1 MPFRSYNILPAPEI
15 HPSTHFITFAAMPRI
30 MAIDYGTKRTGIAVT
45 DPLQIIAS
53 GLTTVPTAELFD
65 FLEKYFGEEEVELV
79 VVGESYHKDGNPTKV
94 MQQIIGFIRKLKKG
108 YPELEVVTQD
118 ENHTSTMA
126 KEIILQSGISKK
138 KRREKGL
145 VDKIAAALILEQYM
159 KNIGK
164 F

>member
-1 MPFRSYNILPAPEI
+1 
-15 HPSTHFITFAAMPRI
+15 MPRI

-53 GLTTVPTAELFD
+53 GLTTVHTSELFD
-65 FLEKYFGEEEVELV
+65 FLENYFEEEEVEMV
-79 VVGESYHKDGNPTKV
+79 VVGESYHKDGKPTNV
-94 MQQIIGFIRKLKKG
+94 MQQIVGFIRKLKKK

-118 ENHTSTMA
+118 ENHTSSA
-126 KEIILQSGISKK
+126 ARDIISQSGIPKM
-138 KRREKGL
+138 KRRDKGL

-159 KNIGK
+159 ISIGK

>member
-1 MPFRSYNILPAPEI
+1 MVI
-15 HPSTHFITFAAMPRI
+15 HFTMVSFHFLTFAAMSRI

-65 FLEKYFGEEEVELV
+65 FLENYFQEEEVELV

-94 MQQIIGFIRKLKKG
+94 MEQIIGFVRKLRKK
-108 YPELEVVTQD
+108 YPDIEVVTQD
-118 ENHTSTMA
+118 ENHTSSTA
-126 KEIILQSGISKK
+126 KEIILQSGIPQK

-145 VDKIAAALILEQYM
+145 VDKIAAALILEMYM
-159 KNIGK
+159 KRIGK